1 MGTKPAQRAFL
12 FLVLSLPKCGT
23 RGHHPPDSARIREF
37 RTLWTEIFLL
47 PPGYSPI
54 TKQTLWLPILKTF
67 ELETKS
73 LEPFHLMAIVP
84 SLLVS
89 SSDLAACSSVGFEIT
104 TPPE

>member
-47 PPGYSPI
+47 PPGLFRP
-54 TKQTLWLPILKTF
+54 LPNK
-67 ELETKS
+67 
-73 LEPFHLMAIVP
+73 PFGYL
-84 SLLVS
+84 
-89 SSDLAACSSVGFEIT
+89 F
-104 TPPE
+104 